1 MINLKIRQ
9 DAYKKLKNNLQYSLL
24 VAFCAEILSIVLKLY
39 VSSFVTEDFIYS
51 IQDGIIPKIGIE
63 QINIVKF
70 LLLAIIVINPILKLG
85 ATKYF
90 LKLYRGDEVK
100 FTDIFSYVKRPFRA
114 WIAYLFLMLLYA
126 AWIIVPAGIY
136 YLMIMFLPRNIVF
149 MFSWLLYIPVFYAGI
164 RYFAYIY
171 IISEDNKIG
180 YIKAA
185 RKSAAMLKGN
195 GILLLSMLAYF
206 LLINMIFAML
216 DGMLLSLG
224 VFGTTVS
231 LVINLA
237 IRTWMLASLAGLYC
251 FLHGENIGIII
262 ENIKIENEEDL
273 KNFLN
278 NKFKMLERHD
288 IKDNIE
294 VPFFSPK
301 KNDEENND
309 NDNDNDN
316 DNSNDNDNDNCNGN
330 DNSNDNDNDNCNDNC
345 NDNDNCSDNNN
356 SK

>member
-9 DAYKKLKNNLQYSLL
+9 DAYKKIKNNLQYSLL
-24 VAFCAEILSIVLKLY
+24 VAFCAQILSIVLKLY

-51 IQDGIIPKIGIE
+51 IQDGIVPEIGIE
-63 QINIVKF
+63 QINILKF
-70 LLLAIIVINPILKLG
+70 LLLAIMVINPILKLG

-90 LKLYRGDEVK
+90 LKLYRGKEVK
-100 FTDIFSYVKRPFRA
+100 FSDILAYIKRPFRA

-126 AWIIVPAGIY
+126 AWIIVPAGVY
-136 YLMIMFLPRNIVF
+136 YLMITLLPRNIVF

-171 IISEDNKIG
+171 IISEDDSIG

-185 RKSAAMLKGN
+185 KKSAAILKGN

-216 DGMLLSLG
+216 DGVLLSLG

-251 FLHGENIGIII
+251 FLHGENIGIIV

-273 KNFLN
+273 KKFLN

-288 IKDNIE
+288 NKDNIE

-309 NDNDNDN
+309 NDNADDNDNGNNNDNDNDNGDDNCNANDNDNCDDNDNDN
-316 DNSNDNDNDNCNGN
+316 DNS
-330 DNSNDNDNDNCNDNC
+330 
-345 NDNDNCSDNNN
+345 
-356 SK
+356 K